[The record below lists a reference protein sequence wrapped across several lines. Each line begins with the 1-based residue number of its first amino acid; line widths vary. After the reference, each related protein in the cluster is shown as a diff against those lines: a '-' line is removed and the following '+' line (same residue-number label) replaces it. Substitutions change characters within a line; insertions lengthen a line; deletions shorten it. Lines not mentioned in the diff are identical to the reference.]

1 MVQIRDMDT
10 HMPLPGISVGD
21 VGEKIGYS
29 SVDNGYLSFDQYRIP
44 RKNLLSRFMSITKTG
59 DFKMKANPKIIY
71 QVMVQ
76 TRLMIIF
83 GAAINLLRAGCIAT
97 RYAACRRQFANIK
110 GKTEERKL
118 LDYQT
123 HMDILASN
131 IANGVAIQMTGRHIV
146 EKIVKDSN
154 K

>member
-1 MVQIRDMDT
+1 
-10 HMPLPGISVGD
+10 MPLPGISVGD

-29 SVDNGYLSFDQYRIP
+29 SVDNGYLSFDNYRIP
-44 RKNLLSRFMSITKTG
+44 RKNLLARFMSITKTG

-76 TRLMIIF
+76 TRLMITF
-83 GAAINLLRAGCIAT
+83 GSAINLLRSGCVAT
-97 RYAACRRQFANIK
+97 RYAACRRQFTNIK
-110 GKTEERKL
+110 GSTQERKL

-131 IANGVAIQMTGRHIV
+131 IANGMAI
-146 EKIVKDSN
+146 
-154 K
+154 